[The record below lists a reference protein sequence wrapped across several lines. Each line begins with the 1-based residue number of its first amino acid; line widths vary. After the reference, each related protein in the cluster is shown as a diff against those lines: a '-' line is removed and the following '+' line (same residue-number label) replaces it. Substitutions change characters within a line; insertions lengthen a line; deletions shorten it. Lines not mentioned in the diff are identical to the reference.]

1 MSKKRYSTPAIAN
14 LEPEETVQ
22 PDIIVEAEPA
32 EIEEPVVEAPVV
44 EEVAPVVKG
53 TVIDC
58 HKLNVRRAPSV
69 NATVLCKIARD
80 TVVVIDE
87 SKSKN
92 DWYSVCTEAG
102 IEGFC
107 MKKYIAISQ

>member
-1 MSKKRYSTPAIAN
+1 MSKKHHSRPAAQPI
-14 LEPEETVQ
+14 EDTETAQ
-22 PDIIVEAEPA
+22 PD
-32 EIEEPVVEAPVV
+32 VVEEAAPVV
-44 EEVAPVVKG
+44 RGVV
-53 TVIDC
+53 VDC

-69 NATVLCKIARD
+69 NATVLCKIASD
-80 TVVVIDE
+80 TEVVIDE